1 MPKAVSRAAFLA
13 AALLTLTACGSD
25 GDPRDRGD
33 RGGRDGGIAI
43 AGIDG
48 RISVIR
54 PGQDANAAYSK
65 ALDLKA
71 KGDCAGA
78 ITKLRPVA
86 NLGPGYENA
95 QTALG
100 VCLLQDA
107 AKEKELS
114 SDYLEGLTWLRRA
127 GDAGWP
133 EAQGALALSHAFGPA
148 AIRNGEEAAYWMTLY
163 ETNAGKSHIGFSP
176 IPAADV
182 AAVEKSLTPQDRA
195 AGVKRAQ
202 AWQRRVWLP
211 PATSFGGPGPE
222 SDSERGPRGR
232 ERRGPSSPG

>member
-1 MPKAVSRAAFLA
+1 MPKTLSRAAYVA
-13 AALLTLTACGSD
+13 AALLTLSSCGSD

-33 RGGRDGGIAI
+33 REGGIAI

-78 ITKLRPVA
+78 IVKLRPVA

-100 VCLLQDA
+100 VCLLQVA
-107 AKEKELS
+107 AKDTELS
-114 SDYLEGLTWLRRA
+114 SEYLEGLTWLRRA

-133 EAQGALALSHAFGPA
+133 EAQGELAMAHAFGPSG
-148 AIRNGEEAAYWMTLY
+148 IRNGQEAAYWMTLY
-163 ETNAGKSHIGFSP
+163 ETNGGKSHIGFAP
-176 IPAADV
+176 LPAADV
-182 AAVEKSLTPQDRA
+182 AAVEKSLTPQDRS

-211 PATSFGGPGPE
+211 PATPFGGPGPE
-222 SDSERGPRGR
+222 SERGPRGR
-232 ERRGPSSPG
+232 DRREPSFPG